1 MKTILYFLAAV
12 LVAVNIYAAPQ
23 KEYKFVDASTFT
35 VVNKA
40 QQSNYLYQRLDTLKY
55 PELTERQKNYF
66 SQSTGIGLRFRTNSP
81 DIRAK
86 WTVRDQ
92 FTRNNNTCISANGL
106 DLYIK
111 DKDGKWLWAG
121 QGKPKVQSRKAGGA
135 LVENMDTTMKECM
148 VILPLFTKIENLEIG
163 VLKDAK
169 IESDGGFVRA
179 PIVAMGSSY
188 THGAS
193 SSRPG
198 MPWPAQ
204 LSRRLGIDIANLGTS
219 GICCMEQGL
228 ANVIADTDAD
238 LFIFDTFSNPTPD
251 EIHER
256 FIPFVKTIREKHPD
270 TPLVFLQTFYRESSN
285 FNLKNRKFEEDKQ
298 AAGAEELR
306 NIMKTD
312 KNIYFLDPGLYIG
325 DDHEATADGTHPSD
339 LGYQRAVDNI
349 EPHIREIIKKYG
361 IK

>member
-1 MKTILYFLAAV
+1 MKKFFFTLVVALLATT
-12 LVAVNIYAAPQ
+12 LYAAPK

-35 VVNKA
+35 VANKA
-40 QQSNYLYQRLDTLKY
+40 QQSDYLYQRLDTLKY
-55 PELTERQKNYF
+55 PELTDRQKNYF
-66 SQSTGIGLRFRTNSP
+66 TFSTGIGLRFRTNSP

-86 WTVRDQ
+86 WEQRDLN
-92 FTRNNNTCISANGL
+92 TRNNNNTTSTNGL

-111 DKDGKWLWAG
+111 DKNGKWIYAG
-121 QGKPKVQSRKAGGA
+121 QGRPKVQSKKASTA

-148 VILPLFTKIENLEIG
+148 VVLPLFTKIENLEIG
-163 VLKDAK
+163 VLKDSE
-169 IESDGGFVRA
+169 IESDGGFLRA

-193 SSRPG
+193 CSRPG

-204 LSRRLGIDIANLGTS
+204 LSRRLGLDIANLGTS
-219 GICCMEQGL
+219 GICKMEQGL
-228 ANVIADTDAD
+228 AHVIADTDAD
-238 LFIFDTFSNPTPD
+238 MFIFDTFSNPSPE
-251 EIHER
+251 EIHKR
-256 FIPFVKTIREKHPD
+256 FVPFVKTIREKHPD

-285 FNLKNRKFEEDKQ
+285 FDLKKRKFEEDKQ

-306 NIMKTD
+306 KIMKTD
-312 KNIYFLDPGLYIG
+312 KNIYFLDPGLYAG
-325 DDHEATADGTHPSD
+325 DDHESTADGTHPSD

-349 EPHIREIIKKYG
+349 EPHIRKLVKKYN